1 MTKSYTIDRK
11 TAAELLNVSVRTIDR
26 YLKSGKLSSRHRRR
40 NVYISREDV
49 LEEMAQKGIDI
60 DGAVDPAVRK
70 ASGSVDNK
78 VNDVVSETEDDEY
91 EEIPVKQEF
100 TQPEPAVV
108 EQQPIYVAPQDF
120 TGARSGLED
129 KVADSLDFYKNLYEV
144 TKVELDEKSEKL
156 EKMTFRLGQLEA
168 KVEEMVPLVEFKKQQ
183 ALLEENAAGYRAAIE
198 KEKTARVES
207 ESDLMRKIEQ
217 KERDLDRH
225 LAKINDLKRD
235 VYTEQKNKA
244 VFAILTFMLLAALPI
259 VWLALSS

>member
-26 YLKSGKLSSRHRRR
+26 YLKSGKLASRHRKR
-40 NVYISREDV
+40 NVYISREDI
-49 LEEMAQKGIDI
+49 LEEMDQKGIEI
-60 DGAVDPAVRK
+60 EGAVDPAVRK
-70 ASGSVDNK
+70 TSGSVDNK
-78 VNDVVSETEDDEY
+78 INDVVGTTEDDEY
-91 EEIPVKQEF
+91 EEITVKQEF
-100 TQPEPAVV
+100 SEPQPVQQQPVYVPQPEFV
-108 EQQPIYVAPQDF
+108 
-120 TGARSGLED
+120 GASSGLED
-129 KVADSLDFYKNLYEV
+129 KVADSLEFYKNLYEV

-225 LAKINDLKRD
+225 IAKINDLKRD

-244 VFAILTFMLLAALPI
+244 VFAILTFMLLGALPI
-259 VWLALSS
+259 VWLALSG

>member
-1 MTKSYTIDRK
+1 MMKSYTIDRK
-11 TAAELLNVSVRTIDR
+11 TAADLLNVSVRTIDR
-26 YLKSGKLSSRHRRR
+26 YLKTGKLSSRHRRR
-40 NVYISREDV
+40 NVYISREDI
-49 LEEMAQKGIDI
+49 LEEMEQKGIEI

-70 ASGSVDNK
+70 TSGSVDNK
-78 VNDVVSETEDDEY
+78 INNVVGTTEDDEY

-100 TQPEPAVV
+100 TEPEPV
-108 EQQPIYVAPQDF
+108 QHQPIYIQQPEFV
-120 TGARSGLED
+120 GASSALEG

-168 KVEEMVPLVEFKKQQ
+168 KVEEMVPLIEFKRQQ
-183 ALLEENAAGYRAAIE
+183 ALLEENAASYRAMIE
-198 KEKTARVES
+198 REKSSRVES
-207 ESDLMRKIEQ
+207 ESQLMRTIEQ

-225 LAKINDLKRD
+225 IAKINDLKRD

-259 VWLALSS
+259 VWFALSA